1 MERSAFIAELRR
13 PQVPVSR
20 QHLWGRGPSADFYQQ
35 PPWIL
40 SGEQQLDLCLPA
52 DGPASVLKP
61 EPWGLAGG
69 FVLYSAAFCGNSQVI
84 PSFTVFLFGLV
95 ISFGRISWVNS
106 SFISFSHFWEQVLFL
121 PALHL

>member
-1 MERSAFIAELRR
+1 MLIST
-13 PQVPVSR
+13 S
-20 QHLWGRGPSADFYQQ
+20 S

-40 SGEQQLDLCLPA
+40 SGEQQPDLCLPA

-84 PSFTVFLFGLV
+84 LSFTVFLVGVV

-106 SFISFSHFWEQVLFL
+106 SFIFFSHFWEQVLFL